1 MARDCRTSRLAR
13 GEASKAPEGCLA
25 SSASKA
31 LKDHGNTN
39 DLLIIRLAPGLH
51 LLTANLQHR
60 PWHICHEDEAMPSA
74 RHVRIFKN
82 GRNQAIRI
90 PREMEL
96 STSEVTIHRD
106 GNRLV
111 IEPVERTSLLDMLS
125 TWGRLD
131 VDFSEPSDE
140 KPDAVEP

>member
-1 MARDCRTSRLAR
+1 MT
-13 GEASKAPEGCLA
+13 
-25 SSASKA
+25 
-31 LKDHGNTN
+31 T
-39 DLLIIRLAPGLH
+39 
-51 LLTANLQHR
+51 
-60 PWHICHEDEAMPSA
+60 A

-96 STSEVTIHRD
+96 STSEATIHRD

-140 KPDAVEP
+140 KPDAVEL

>member
-1 MARDCRTSRLAR
+1 MT
-13 GEASKAPEGCLA
+13 
-25 SSASKA
+25 
-31 LKDHGNTN
+31 
-39 DLLIIRLAPGLH
+39 
-51 LLTANLQHR
+51 
-60 PWHICHEDEAMPSA
+60 SA

-96 STSEVTIHRD
+96 STSEATIHRD

-111 IEPVERTSLLDMLS
+111 IEPVERTSLLDVLS

-140 KPDAVEP
+140 KPDAVEL

>member
-1 MARDCRTSRLAR
+1 MT
-13 GEASKAPEGCLA
+13 
-25 SSASKA
+25 
-31 LKDHGNTN
+31 
-39 DLLIIRLAPGLH
+39 
-51 LLTANLQHR
+51 
-60 PWHICHEDEAMPSA
+60 SA

-96 STSEVTIHRD
+96 STSEATIHRD

-111 IEPVERTSLLDMLS
+111 IEPVERTSLLDVLS
-125 TWGRLD
+125 TWTRLD

-140 KPDAVEP
+140 KPDAVEL